1 MLSLAP
7 PVDAVTPHLA
17 QLLVTVVTG
26 VLTVGALGYTLV
38 QGRKRGS
45 WLYLFVLIGGAI
57 CIFNEPALDLI
68 SQIYFPRTNAYR
80 VFELY
85 GRVMPA
91 WALLSYTIF
100 FGAQTIAVIELLDRG
115 VSRARLWQSV
125 LGVWIVNCA
134 LEITMLHTKIYFYFG
149 YQPLRI
155 GSFPAAWL
163 VINVVGVIAAAV
175 VIRQFRGFFT
185 GPRVLLAAAV
195 PPLGQ
200 LLGLWIGTPHVALL
214 NSSQS
219 HLVKSLA
226 SLVTIVAGLA
236 AIDAMAKFSCRQ
248 ATTHLTTDAQ
258 TEQPREQDARLLVR

>member
-7 PVDAVTPHLA
+7 PVEAVTPHLP
-17 QLLVTVVTG
+17 QVLVTVVTG
-26 VLTVGALGYTLV
+26 ALVLATLGYTLV
-38 QGRKRGS
+38 NRRSSGS
-45 WLYLFVLIGGAI
+45 WLYLFVLLGGAI

-68 SQIYFPRTNAYR
+68 SQIYFPRAGAYK
-80 VFELY
+80 VFEAY

-91 WALLSYTIF
+91 WAVLSYAVF
-100 FGAQTIAVIELLDRG
+100 FGSQTIIAIKLLDRG
-115 VSRARLWQSV
+115 VTRSRLWMIV
-125 LGVWIVNCA
+125 VGVWISNCA

-175 VIRQFRGFFT
+175 VIRHFRSFFT
-185 GPRVLLAAAV
+185 GPRVVLVAAV

-200 LLGLWIGTPHVALL
+200 LLGLWIGTPHLVLL

-248 ATTHLTTDAQ
+248 PAPHAVAPVEDAAA
-258 TEQPREQDARLLVR
+258 PSPALAR